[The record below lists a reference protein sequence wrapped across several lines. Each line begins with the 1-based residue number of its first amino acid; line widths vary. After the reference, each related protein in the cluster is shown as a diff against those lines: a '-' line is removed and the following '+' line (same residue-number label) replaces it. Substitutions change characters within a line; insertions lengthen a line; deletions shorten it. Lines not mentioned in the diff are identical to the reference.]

1 MKESYEY
8 IVIGT
13 GPGGAPVALEL
24 ARAGKKVLILEKGA
38 YHKRLLNFPFGARL
52 SERCFIFNRSKEGVV
67 MERGITVGGSSMIYQ
82 GNVFEPSDKLIN
94 SMGIDFRSEA
104 ADIKKEIGVKTLPEK
119 FYQNGKNSSFLKMR
133 EAAEKLGTPFEA
145 QEKFV
150 DTDKCEYGC
159 DWCMLGCHKD
169 AKWTTRRY
177 IDEAVEKYGAT
188 LRASTGV
195 KKFIFNTA
203 RTKIEGV
210 ELDNGSIIKAENVIL
225 SAGGIGSPG
234 VLLRSGVKY
243 VGKRFFMD
251 PMTILYG
258 ISKDKNGGQWNEQTF
273 SHAIE
278 SYADS
283 DGFMI
288 GNSGAWGTYCVMN
301 AVRPGIMLQNWYKA
315 PVVKRGMG
323 LFVKLAEDD
332 IGEIYPNERTSKVM
346 SSSDIIRMQRGVDV
360 AKEIML
366 KGGAR
371 ESSLSELKWAGGHPG
386 GTIEMGKYTDREF
399 RTEFQNLYV
408 CDASVFPVSPGAP
421 PSLSIMAM
429 SRLLSKFLLGKVK
442 PESRLV
448 GTKSGDAI

>member
-1 MKESYEY
+1 
-8 IVIGT
+8 
-13 GPGGAPVALEL
+13 
-24 ARAGKKVLILEKGA
+24 
-38 YHKRLLNFPFGARL
+38 
-52 SERCFIFNRSKEGVV
+52 

-82 GNVFEPSDKLIN
+82 GNVFEPGDKLID
-94 SMGIDFRSEA
+94 SMGIDFRQEA
-104 ADIKKEIGVKTLPEK
+104 VDIKDEIGVKTLPER
-119 FYQNGKNSSFLKMR
+119 FYQNGKNSGFLRMR
-133 EAAEKLGTPFEA
+133 EAAEKLGTPFKA

-177 IDEAVEKYGAT
+177 IDEAVEKYGAELMVCT
-188 LRASTGV
+188 DVKKLLFNDVKTRVTGV
-195 KKFIFNTA
+195 RLA
-203 RTKIEGV
+203 
-210 ELDNGSIIKAENVIL
+210 DGSVVRGDRVIL

-234 VLLRSGVKY
+234 ILLRSGINY

-258 ISKDKNGGQWNEQTF
+258 ISKDKDGGQWNEQTF

-288 GNSGAWGTYCVMN
+288 GNSGAWGTFCVMN
-301 AVRPGIMLQNWYKA
+301 AVRPGVMLQNWYKA
-315 PVVKRGMG
+315 PFVKQGMG

-332 IGEIYPNERTSKVM
+332 LGEIYPNERTSKRM
-346 SSSDIIRMQRGVDV
+346 SESDIVRMKKGVDV
-360 AKEIML
+360 AKEIMIR
-366 KGGAR
+366 GGAK
-371 ESSLSELKWAGGHPG
+371 ENSISELKWAGGHPG

-399 RTEFQNLYV
+399 RTEFENLYV

-429 SRLLSKFLLGKVK
+429 SRLLSKFLLGSVK
-442 PESRLV
+442 PESRFV
-448 GTKSGDAI
+448 SKNGAVK

>member
-1 MKESYEY
+1 MKESFEY

-38 YHKRLLNFPFGARL
+38 YHKQMLGFPLGARL

-82 GNVFEPSDKLIN
+82 GNVFEPNDKLID
-94 SMGIDFRSEA
+94 SMGINFKPEA
-104 ADIKKEIGVKTLPEK
+104 MEIKKEIGVKTLPEK
-119 FYQNGKNSSFLKMR
+119 FYQNGPDSGFLKMR
-133 EAAEKLGTPFEA
+133 EAAEKLGTPFKL

-159 DWCMLGCHKD
+159 DWCMLGCPKN
-169 AKWTTRRY
+169 AKWTTRNY
-177 IDEAVEKYGAT
+177 IDEAVEKYGAR
-188 LRASTGV
+188 LMPSTAV
-195 KKFIFNTA
+195 KKFIFNKA
-203 RTKIEGV
+203 RTRVEGV
-210 ELDNGSIIKAENVIL
+210 ELDNGSVARGESIILA
-225 SAGGIGSPG
+225 AGGIGSPG
-234 VLLRSGVKY
+234 ILLRSGIDY
-243 VGKRFFMD
+243 AGKRFFMD

-258 ISKDKNGGQWNEQTF
+258 ISSKKNGGQWNEQTF

-278 SYADS
+278 SYAES

-288 GNSGAWGTYCVMN
+288 GNSGAWGTFCVMN
-301 AVRPGIMLQNWYKA
+301 AVRPGVMLENWYKA
-315 PVVKRGMG
+315 PFVKRGMG

-332 IGEIYPNERTSKVM
+332 LGEIYPNERTSKIM
-346 SSSDIIRMQRGVDV
+346 SGQDILRMKKGVDV
-360 AKEIML
+360 AREIMIR
-366 KGGAR
+366 GGAK
-371 ESSLSELKWAGGHPG
+371 ENSISELRWAGGHPG
-386 GTIEMGKYTDREF
+386 GTIEMGKFTDREF
-399 RTEFQNLYV
+399 RTEFLNLYV

-442 PESRLV
+442 PESRFTDLA
-448 GTKSGDAI
+448 TETA